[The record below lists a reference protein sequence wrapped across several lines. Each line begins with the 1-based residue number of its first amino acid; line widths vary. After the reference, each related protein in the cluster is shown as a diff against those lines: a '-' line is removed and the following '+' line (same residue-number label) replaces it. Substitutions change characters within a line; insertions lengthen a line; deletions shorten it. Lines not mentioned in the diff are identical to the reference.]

1 MQHLWGIGHLA
12 VIVLHLL
19 CMDLVPYLNAV
30 EWQYVMV
37 ESSGPGDRM
46 WVPFS
51 KRWRHSTKAW
61 QRSGILNI
69 SAALSRLRHRDG
81 LEAR

>member
-1 MQHLWGIGHLA
+1 MQRLWGIGHLA

-30 EWQYVMV
+30 EGQYVMV

-46 WVPFS
+46 WCSILQTMETFHQSLAEIWYLKHFS
-51 KRWRHSTKAW
+51 CLVKT
-61 QRSGILNI
+61 
-69 SAALSRLRHRDG
+69 
-81 LEAR
+81 EA